1 MQIYETYEQLLKG
14 VENTGLPVRV
24 LGCTPDGSPLIVVR
38 AGGDRTPAIFL
49 TAGSHSTEH
58 AGVSAVMALIEEL
71 DTEHQVYVIPTRD
84 PIGLNGYSYA
94 LGLGLG
100 GEPNC
105 SSFDEVEDILRQ
117 GGEVTY
123 DVDGIVLSLIG
134 DYGYASCRPGED
146 RPHPQ
151 WAGYHKLQELARERP
166 AALEPFR
173 GRRLYMTPG
182 QSGVEGTGELGRAYT
197 LIIGLDGDVLH
208 LNRFHDTAWAPVEPR
223 LTRQLMEEIRPGI
236 CFDIHESQLMG
247 DKFWLSARHQVTEE
261 DEGWE
266 QKAATATIQAI
277 GDAGATL
284 AEDGDVL
291 GGVPIEET
299 WFTKSEKGVYWLDAT
314 VRGEGLNLMD
324 YASKNYGMAFGTEMG
339 MFGSFEQRV
348 KLGMLTV
355 QSAVRVFEERYR

>member
-173 GRRLYMTPG
+173 G
-182 QSGVEGTGELGRAYT
+182 
-197 LIIGLDGDVLH
+197 DGC
-208 LNRFHDTAWAPVEPR
+208 T
-223 LTRQLMEEIRPGI
+223 
-236 CFDIHESQLMG
+236 
-247 DKFWLSARHQVTEE
+247 
-261 DEGWE
+261 
-266 QKAATATIQAI
+266 
-277 GDAGATL
+277 
-284 AEDGDVL
+284 
-291 GGVPIEET
+291 
-299 WFTKSEKGVYWLDAT
+299 
-314 VRGEGLNLMD
+314 
-324 YASKNYGMAFGTEMG
+324 
-339 MFGSFEQRV
+339 
-348 KLGMLTV
+348 
-355 QSAVRVFEERYR
+355 